1 MPTTSSSLGPEGATI
16 DDAWL
21 REKGITRVLTVAAH
35 SVLGVAGKGGLNMA
49 ILGEIPIGALRRA
62 NAFDP
67 SSLYPIGLIQFIER
81 VEAQLT

>member
-1 MPTTSSSLGPEGATI
+1 MRPSLWKEF
-16 DDAWL
+16 
-21 REKGITRVLTVAAH
+21 H
-35 SVLGVAGKGGLNMA
+35 GGLNMA

-67 SSLYPIGLIQFIER
+67 SSLYPIGLIQFIDG